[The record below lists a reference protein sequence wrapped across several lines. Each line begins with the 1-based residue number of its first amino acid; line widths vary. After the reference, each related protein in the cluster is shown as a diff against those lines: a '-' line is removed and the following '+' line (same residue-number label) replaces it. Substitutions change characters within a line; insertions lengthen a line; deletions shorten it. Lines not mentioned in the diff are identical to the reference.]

1 VFLSLEDETGIAN
14 IIIHPDLYEK
24 CRLIVN
30 REKFLRVDGVLQNQG
45 TISIK
50 AVRVL
55 PVDVTSAETESHDY
69 H

>member
-1 VFLSLEDETGIAN
+1 
-14 IIIHPDLYEK
+14 
-24 CRLIVN
+24 VN

-50 AVRVL
+50 AVRVM
-55 PVDVTSAETESHDY
+55 PVAITAAQTESHDY